1 MKEMNTIY
9 LRRRNKVIVNLNS
22 DNSEKVNE
30 QIIATSLVNLESYG
44 YTFSEKLMEEL
55 KLLSVEQYIDFY
67 NMITSI
73 IKELVG
79 VDKITEPMYPNFP
92 QQVMEM
98 DEVELYLNA
107 IIHYITDG
115 QLVPEYEK
123 KERFPLIGNYDL
135 TVIDLGSVEDFN
147 TIFTNLVSSKVSISA
162 SDKLDISWFLKK
174 FNKEYLKEIMP
185 KEIPFKEILSYVTME
200 LWYGKYD
207 SDIKE
212 ILIPY
217 YKTATD
223 VLRLATAL
231 SDGDESLSES
241 CCYNSFKR
249 KDRRILLTMLENA
262 NNIEEDM
269 LRHKDRWIRLGEV
282 LHPGEY
288 KKFKKVNR
296 AFDKIRNGK
305 KIDTFNSN
313 IEKAFEEKDLDKV
326 LELLTSR
333 PGEFA
338 RRLDRTLRLAIDK
351 DESNKIVLAF
361 SQIAEKIPTPL
372 LLQIRSYFIKRKE
385 NNNLRVFSIK
395 GSGKLYGKEN
405 DLKELDKVTCTRIE
419 NICNLRLMNEYSKR
433 DYLGKVYIDEELKDY
448 IAPTSQRNSSKALKS
463 MAKGSKIKI
472 KDGTNFLRNFVYWKQ
487 KNGYRTDLDLSALC
501 FTNELEII
509 DEIWYGNLKSYKTN
523 ICHSGDFISAEDGAS
538 EFIDIDIEK
547 CKESGVRYILVS
559 INSFTECY
567 FSELEDCFI
576 GYMELDNNT
585 TGEVFEP
592 KAVANKSDLS
602 SDCDQVIAN
611 IIDLEEMCIYWADMP
626 VTKSFGHNNS
636 IKFNKKNLTYTL
648 ESIMNICKPNLYDVI
663 FMNAIARGEVV
674 DNKEEAEIVYS
685 TDGDVTPFDV
695 DIIVGEYI

>member
-9 LRRRNKVIVNLNS
+9 LRRRNKVIVNLNG
-22 DNSEKVNE
+22 DNSEKVSE

-123 KERFPLIGNYDL
+123 KERFPLIGNYNL

-162 SDKLDISWFLKK
+162 SDKLDISWFLRK

-269 LRHKDRWIRLGEV
+269 LRYKDRWIRLGEV

-288 KKFKKVNR
+288 KKFKKVNK

-338 RRLDRTLRLAIDK
+338 RRLDRTLRLAISK

-385 NNNLRVFSIK
+385 NNDLRVFSIK
-395 GSGKLYGKEN
+395 GSGKLYGKKN
-405 DLKELDKVTCTRIE
+405 DLKELDEVTCTRIE

-433 DYLGKVYIDEELKDY
+433 DYLGKIYIDEELKDY
-448 IAPTSQRNSSKALKS
+448 IAPMSQRNSSKALKS
-463 MAKGSKIKI
+463 VAKGSKMKI
-472 KDGTNFLRNFVYWKQ
+472 KDGAKFLRNFVYWKQ
-487 KNGYRTDLDLSALC
+487 QNGQRVDLDLSAVC
-501 FTNELEII
+501 FNNELEVI
-509 DEIWYGNLKSYKTN
+509 DEIWYRNLRSYKTN
-523 ICHSGDFISAEDGAS
+523 ICHSGDFVSAKDGAS

-547 CKESGVRYILVS
+547 SKDCGVRYILVS
-559 INSFTECY
+559 INSFTEY
-567 FSELEDCFI
+567 RFSELEDCFM

-602 SDCDQVIAN
+602 SDCEQVIAN
-611 IIDLEEMCIYWADMP
+611 IIDLEEMCIYWADVP
-626 VTKSFGHNNS
+626 VTKSFGYND
-636 IKFNKKNLTYTL
+636 IKFNRKNLTYTL
-648 ESIMNICKPNLYDVI
+648 ESIINICKPNLYDVI
-663 FMNAIARGEVV
+663 SMNAIARGEIV
-674 DNKEEAEIVYS
+674 DNKEEAEVVYS
-685 TDGDVTPFDV
+685 IDGDVTPFDV

>member
-1 MKEMNTIY
+1 MKEMNTMY
-9 LRRRNKVIVNLNS
+9 LRRRNKVIVNLND
-22 DNSEKVNE
+22 DNSEKVSE

-44 YTFSEKLMEEL
+44 YTFSEKLIEEL
-55 KLLSVEQYIDFY
+55 KLLSVEQYMDFY
-67 NMITSI
+67 NMIVSI
-73 IKELVG
+73 VKELVG

-107 IIHYITDG
+107 IIHYITKG

-147 TIFTNLVSSKVSISA
+147 TIFTNLVSSKVSVSV
-162 SDKLDISWFLKK
+162 SDKSDISWFLRK

-200 LWYGKYD
+200 LWYGEYND
-207 SDIKE
+207 GIKE

-241 CCYNSFKR
+241 CYYNSFKR

-269 LRHKDRWIRLGEV
+269 LRYKDRWIRLGEV

-338 RRLDRTLRLAIDK
+338 RRLDRTLRLATNK
-351 DESNKIVLAF
+351 DEGNKIVLAF

-385 NNNLRVFSIK
+385 NNDLRVFSIK

-405 DLKELDKVTCTRIE
+405 DLKELDEVVCTRIE

-463 MAKGSKIKI
+463 MAKGSKVKI

-487 KNGYRTDLDLSALC
+487 KNGCRTDLDLSALC
-501 FTNELEII
+501 FTNELEVI
-509 DEIWYGNLKSYKTN
+509 DEIWYRNLRSYKTN
-523 ICHSGDFISAEDGAS
+523 ICHSGDFISAKDGAS
-538 EFIDIDIEK
+538 EFIDIDIKK
-547 CKESGVRYILVS
+547 CKESGVRYVLVS
-559 INSFTECY
+559 INSFSEEY

-626 VTKSFGHNNS
+626 VTKSFGYNNS

-695 DIIVGEYI
+695 DVIVGEYI

>member
-1 MKEMNTIY
+1 MKEMNTMY
-9 LRRRNKVIVNLNS
+9 LRRRNKMIVSFN
-22 DNSEKVNE
+22 DEDSEKVSE

-44 YTFSEKLMEEL
+44 YTFSEKLIEEL
-55 KLLSVEQYIDFY
+55 KLLSIEQYIDFY
-67 NMITSI
+67 NMAVSI

-107 IIHYITDG
+107 IIHYATDG

-135 TVIDLGSVEDFN
+135 TVIDLGNVEDFN

-162 SDKLDISWFLKK
+162 SDKSDISWFLKK
-174 FNKEYLKEIMP
+174 FNKEYLKKIMP
-185 KEIPFKEILSYVTME
+185 EEIPFKEILSYVTSE
-200 LWYGKYD
+200 LWFGEYD
-207 SDIKE
+207 DDIKE

-223 VLRLATAL
+223 VLRLATVL
-231 SDGDESLSES
+231 SDGDESLSKDYY
-241 CCYNSFKR
+241 YNSFKR

-269 LRHKDRWIRLGEV
+269 LRYKNRWIRLGEV

-296 AFDKIRNGK
+296 AFDKIRNDK

-313 IEKAFEEKDLDKV
+313 IEKAFKEKDLDKV

-338 RRLDRTLRLAIDK
+338 RRLDRTLRLATDK
-351 DESNKIVLAF
+351 NESNKIVLAF

-372 LLQIRSYFIKRKE
+372 LLQIRSYFIRRKG

-405 DLKELDKVTCTRIE
+405 DLKELDETTCTRIE

-463 MAKGSKIKI
+463 MAKGSKMKI
-472 KDGTNFLRNFVYWKQ
+472 KDRTNFLRNFVYWKQ
-487 KNGYRTDLDLSALC
+487 KNGCRTDLDLSALC
-501 FTNELEII
+501 FTNELEVI
-509 DEIWYGNLKSYKTN
+509 DEIWYGNLRGHKTN
-523 ICHSGDFISAEDGAS
+523 ICHSGDFISARDGAS
-538 EFIDIDIEK
+538 EFIDIDIKK
-547 CKESGVRYILVS
+547 CKENGVRYILVS
-559 INSFTECY
+559 INSFSEEY

-592 KAVANKSDLS
+592 KAIANKSDLS
-602 SDCDQVIAN
+602 SDCEQVIAN

-626 VTKSFGHNNS
+626 VSKSYGYNN

-663 FMNAIARGEVV
+663 FMNGIARGEVV

-685 TDGDVTPFDV
+685 TDGDITPFDV

>member
-22 DNSEKVNE
+22 DDSEKVSE

-135 TVIDLGSVEDFN
+135 TVIDLGSVEGFN

-200 LWYGKYD
+200 LWYGEYND
-207 SDIKE
+207 DIKE

-269 LRHKDRWIRLGEV
+269 LRYKDRWIRLGEV

-313 IEKAFEEKDLDKV
+313 IEKAFEEENLDKV

-338 RRLDRTLRLAIDK
+338 RRLDRTLRLAISK

-395 GSGKLYGKEN
+395 GSGKLYGKKN
-405 DLKELDKVTCTRIE
+405 DLKELDEVACTRIE

-448 IAPTSQRNSSKALKS
+448 IAPMSQRNSSKALKS
-463 MAKGSKIKI
+463 VAKGSKMKI
-472 KDGTNFLRNFVYWKQ
+472 KDGAKFLRNFVYWKQ
-487 KNGYRTDLDLSALC
+487 QNGYRVDLDLSAVC
-501 FTNELEII
+501 FNNELEVI
-509 DEIWYGNLKSYKTN
+509 DEIWYRNLRSYDTN
-523 ICHSGDFISAEDGAS
+523 ICHSGDFVSAKDGAS

-547 CKESGVRYILVS
+547 SKDCGVRYILVS
-559 INSFTECY
+559 INSFTEY
-567 FSELEDCFI
+567 RFSELEDCFM

-602 SDCDQVIAN
+602 SDCEQVIAN
-611 IIDLEEMCIYWADMP
+611 IIDLEEMCIYWADVP
-626 VTKSFGHNNS
+626 VTKSFGCND
-636 IKFNKKNLTYTL
+636 IKFNRKNLTYTL
-648 ESIMNICKPNLYDVI
+648 ESIINICKPNLYDVI
-663 FMNAIARGEVV
+663 FMNAIARGEIV

-685 TDGDVTPFDV
+685 IDGDVTPFDV

>member
-9 LRRRNKVIVNLNS
+9 LRRRNKVIVNLNG
-22 DNSEKVNE
+22 DNSEKVSE

-55 KLLSVEQYIDFY
+55 KLLSIEQYIDFY
-67 NMITSI
+67 NIITSI

-79 VDKITEPMYPNFP
+79 VDRITEPMYPNFP

-200 LWYGKYD
+200 LWYGEYND
-207 SDIKE
+207 DIKE

-241 CCYNSFKR
+241 CYYNSFKR
-249 KDRRILLTMLENA
+249 KDRRVLLTMLENA

-269 LRHKDRWIRLGEV
+269 LRYKDRWIRLGEV

-296 AFDKIRNGK
+296 AFDKIRNNK

-351 DESNKIVLAF
+351 DESNKIILAF

-448 IAPTSQRNSSKALKS
+448 IAPMSQRNSSKALKS
-463 MAKGSKIKI
+463 VAKGSKMKI
-472 KDGTNFLRNFVYWKQ
+472 KDGTKFLRNFVYWKQ
-487 KNGYRTDLDLSALC
+487 KDGCRVDLDLSAIC
-501 FTNELEII
+501 FDDKLEVI
-509 DEIWYGNLKSYKTN
+509 DEIWFRNLRSDKTN
-523 ICHSGDFISAEDGAS
+523 ICHSGDFVSAKDGAS

-547 CKESGVRYILVS
+547 SKDCGVRYILVS
-559 INSFTECY
+559 INSFTEYY
-567 FSELEDCFI
+567 FSELEDCFM
-576 GYMELDNNT
+576 GYIELDNNT

-602 SDCDQVIAN
+602 SNCEQVIAN
-611 IIDLEEMCIYWADMP
+611 IIDLEEMCIYWADVP
-626 VTKSFGHNNS
+626 VTKSFGYND
-636 IKFNKKNLTYTL
+636 IKFNRKNLTYTL
-648 ESIMNICKPNLYDVI
+648 ESIINICKPNLYDVI
-663 FMNAIARGEVV
+663 SMNAIARGEIV
-674 DNKEEAEIVYS
+674 DNKEEAEVVYS
-685 TDGDVTPFDV
+685 IDGDVTPFDV